1 MVRIG
6 LALGFLLA
14 LLAVGCGAADSPAAP
29 PSATQ
34 PTSTPTPVP
43 TSTPTPTPTSTAT
56 PTAEP
61 ESVAWDTRV
70 DRLAVPA
77 LGIDSEVSGSHVV
90 PDTSQAPP
98 GCPAP
103 PPGQE
108 TLTVPADGI
117 ATPEAALEG
126 IENTAWIF
134 GHSRWRGQ
142 PGLFHALQDINVG
155 DELLIDG
162 MDRRTGERVT
172 GQRFAVEGIYLADKE
187 SGAELVGAER
197 SSGPT
202 LILQTSVRETGADA
216 RWLLDQEQVL
226 SRASNVVDGDLGD
239 PCKYLLL
246 FVIAAAS

>member
-14 LLAVGCGAADSPAAP
+14 LLAVGCGTADSPAAP
-29 PSATQ
+29 PTVTQ
-34 PTSTPTPVP
+34 PTSTPAPE
-43 TSTPTPTPTSTAT
+43 STPTPTPTSTA
-56 PTAEP
+56 EP
-61 ESVAWDTRV
+61 EPVAWDTRV

-126 IENTAWIF
+126 VENKAWIF

-162 MDRRTGERVT
+162 MDRGTGERVT

-187 SGAELVGAER
+187 SGAELVGADR
-197 SSGPT
+197 SSEPT
-202 LILQTSVRETGADA
+202 VILQTSVRETGADA